1 VTPLR
6 SDTIRLVQSGCA
18 FHGLRSEDP
27 NQHLK
32 DFLKIVDS
40 IDLDVAT
47 RETTR
52 LRLFQFSLRDQASQW
67 LERLPAGSITTW
79 DNLTNRFL
87 TQFFPPGKTA
97 MLRND
102 ILMFEQHQGETF
114 YEAWARFKELL
125 HKVPHHGI
133 NLWLLVQIFY
143 DHVDYHTKRTI
154 DRAAG
159 GKLRDKNAEESWA
172 IIEEVA
178 ADNHEMWEFNHTIKA
193 AINAVSTSGG
203 TTEIPDEL
211 LCKLEAKVD
220 YFEERQRRPLSPRR
234 AIVNSVSKPTSAPLS
249 ESPSRENVETFQN
262 YAPPYSPPKELS
274 SKFEARMR
282 EYMATHSDR
291 LARFEEAVYKQKE
304 EMQEKMNEMM
314 SLLEEYANQR
324 TPERM
329 LLRKESVTPAT
340 QFVNSITIVHKD
352 NEKVEAPAKQTLK
365 EPSKSQ
371 PLSYYL
377 KHDINE
383 NTITNWIKGDGR
395 NQPSEQSSEK
405 EEGGKDEYDTLPG
418 GPIFERLLVQKVAT
432 KQMAYGN
439 FEIPTSIGDLKYL
452 SAFADQ
458 GSEVNL
464 MPLTIYMQLTSE
476 MPAPTRVRLSLAGHS
491 YVYPLGIAEDVLVNV
506 AGFMYPVDF
515 MIIDDKGGGCMP
527 IILGAPFLATARAV
541 IKYEGR
547 KIELKSGKRKIS
559 FPMTP
564 RSGHENLSWG
574 KHKNNIDTTPIRVQ
588 NKIIAWETRIR
599 SYKEVK
605 CERSRCSKIHVKP
618 EHSQPKMNHPPFE
631 EGNLV
636 LLRDSEITIPPN
648 KPNPW
653 WYGPFTIISISQEG
667 IATLSSQFGG
677 EKIASIDR
685 LRHYCYDSEDPNY
698 MGYAILR
705 DEVT

>member
-1 VTPLR
+1 VAHALNTTNKDLVRLGSCFLR
-6 SDTIRLVQSGCA
+6 
-18 FHGLRSEDP
+18 RSSMLPFGDLP
-27 NQHLK
+27 V
-32 DFLKIVDS
+32 FL
-40 IDLDVAT
+40 
-47 RETTR
+47 
-52 LRLFQFSLRDQASQW
+52 SLTYKS
-67 LERLPAGSITTW
+67 
-79 DNLTNRFL
+79 F
-87 TQFFPPGKTA
+87 
-97 MLRND
+97 
-102 ILMFEQHQGETF
+102 
-114 YEAWARFKELL
+114 
-125 HKVPHHGI
+125 
-133 NLWLLVQIFY
+133 
-143 DHVDYHTKRTI
+143 
-154 DRAAG
+154 
-159 GKLRDKNAEESWA
+159 
-172 IIEEVA
+172 
-178 ADNHEMWEFNHTIKA
+178 
-193 AINAVSTSGG
+193 NAVSTSGG

-211 LCKLEAKVD
+211 ICKLEAKVD
-220 YFEERQRRPLSPRR
+220 YFEERQRKPLSPGR
-234 AIVNSVSKPTSAPLS
+234 ASVNSVSKPTSAPLS

-262 YAPPYSPPKELS
+262 YASPYSPPKELS
-274 SKFEARMR
+274 SEFEARMR

-314 SLLEEYANQR
+314 SLLEKYANQK

-329 LLRKESVTPAT
+329 LLRKESVTPIT

-352 NEKVEAPAKQTLK
+352 SEKVETPAKQTLE

-383 NTITNWIKGDGR
+383 NTITDWIKGDGR
-395 NQPSEQSSEK
+395 NQPSEQNSEK
-405 EEGGKDEYDTLPG
+405 VEGGRNEYDTLPG

-439 FEIPTSIGDLKYL
+439 FEIPASIGDLKYL

-491 YVYPLGIAEDVLVNV
+491 YVYPPGIAEDVLVNV
-506 AGFMYPVDF
+506 TGFMYPVDF

-574 KHKNNIDTTPIRVQ
+574 KLKNNIDTTPVRVQ

-599 SYKEVK
+599 SYKEAK
-605 CERSRCSKIHVKP
+605 CERSRCSKVHVKP
-618 EHSQPKMNHPPFE
+618 ENNQPAVNHPPFK

-636 LLRDSEITIPPN
+636 LLRDLEITIPPD
-648 KPNPW
+648 KPSPW
-653 WYGPFTIISISQEG
+653 WYGPFTIKNMSQEG
-667 IATLSSQFGG
+667 IATLRSQLGG
-677 EKIASIDR
+677 EKTASIDR
-685 LRHYCYDSEDPNY
+685 LRHYCHDSEDPNY
-698 MGYAILR
+698 LGCAILR
-705 DEVT
+705 DEIT